1 MKVRATSSR
10 GLGRREH
17 RLIPCGFAAG
27 ELDSY
32 CKTSAASRLG
42 AKENLQLNE
51 TRPSNAPL
59 QFVYL
64 HQRDAGMI
72 RRYRAWIDWLT
83 KGRTRDVQGELIA
96 MGGHA
101 PAQALALAA
110 ECDWQFLIYEPP
122 GYPPPESPEVQP

>member
-1 MKVRATSSR
+1 MTLVAMIAMR
-10 GLGRREH
+10 LGRGEQ

-27 ELDSY
+27 EIDSS
-32 CKTSAASRLG
+32 CKTSTASRLG
-42 AKENLQLNE
+42 AKENLQLTE
-51 TRPSNAPL
+51 TRPTNAPL

-83 KGRTRDVQGELIA
+83 KGSTCEVEGELIA
-96 MGGHA
+96 MEGHA

-122 GYPPPESPEVQP
+122 GFPPPESPEVQP